1 MPLDTDITFEYRLKN
16 TIKYDSSLPEPTPAN
31 DRLDGT
37 LVLIWFISLIKKYIF
52 FFFPDLTN

>member
-37 LVLIWFISLIKKYIF
+37 LVLI
-52 FFFPDLTN
+52 